1 MERRSLLRNVYL
13 FSEFTDAELE
23 SIDEI
28 AQPQT
33 CSGTVELFREGQAA
47 DSLLLIRYG
56 SVQIAQS
63 GDNNTV
69 IMATLGGGAHFG
81 EMSLLDGE
89 PRSATARTLED
100 SELVLIPYAK
110 LRAVLD
116 AQPAVAAKF
125 YRALALYLGGRLRA
139 TSTDLNFARSRKPS
153 R

>member
-13 FSEFTDAELE
+13 FSAFSDAELGQIE
-23 SIDEI
+23 DI
-28 AQPQT
+28 AEPQT
-33 CSGTVELFREGQAA
+33 HTGSAELFREGQIA
-47 DSLLLIRYG
+47 DSLLIIKYG

-69 IMATLGGGAHFG
+69 MLATLGSGAHFG
-81 EMSLLDGE
+81 EMSLLDDE

-100 SELVLIPYAK
+100 SELVVIPYSK
-110 LRAVLD
+110 LRGVLD
-116 AQPAVAAKF
+116 AQPAIAAKF

-139 TSTDLNFARSRKPS
+139 TSSDLNFARSRKPA

>member
-13 FSEFTDAELE
+13 FNEFTDAELE
-23 SIDEI
+23 RIEQIS
-28 AQPQT
+28 QPQT
-33 CSGTVELFREGQAA
+33 CNGSVELFREGQAA
-47 DSLLLIRYG
+47 DSLLIIKHG

-63 GDNNTV
+63 GDNNTI
-69 IMATLGGGAHFG
+69 IMATLGSGAHFG
-81 EMSLLDGE
+81 EMSFLDGE

-100 SELVLIPYAK
+100 SELVLVPYAK
-110 LRAVLD
+110 LRAELD

-139 TSTDLNFARSRKPS
+139 TSTDLNFARSRKPA

>member
-13 FSEFTDAELE
+13 FSDFSDAELGE
-23 SIDEI
+23 IEEI
-28 AQPQT
+28 AQPQAHAG
-33 CSGTVELFREGQAA
+33 SVELFREGQDA
-47 DSLLLIRYG
+47 DSLLIIKYG

-69 IMATLGGGAHFG
+69 MLATLGSGAHFG
-81 EMSLLDGE
+81 EMSLLDAE

-100 SELVLIPYAK
+100 SELVVIAYDK

-116 AQPAVAAKF
+116 AQPAIAAKF

-139 TSTDLNFARSRKPS
+139 TSSDLNFARSRKS
-153 R
+153 GR